1 MPRRYYSRYYSS
13 YYGSYYASQHIS
25 QRESLSMA
33 LGGIDEDVE
42 RIFLNLPP
50 AKLQSIF
57 RSYGRQYSSSALS
70 YARQTYPLWKSGTV
84 RMSGKV
90 AERLLNLVPPVL
102 DASTRFDLVKKLRF
116 AHMRKER
123 KYVTCQP
130 ANWREVLAPLVAE
143 LIAASHQ
150 FQLPEAAVKRVR
162 WLANGDTGAA
172 QRLLAAAEQEEAVG
186 RLRYLEAEFERI
198 DFLLRNIEST
208 RAVNHTI
215 ELPQGTI
222 VISIALP
229 RKGLR
234 GWLNKLLS

>member
-13 YYGSYYASQHIS
+13 SYGSYYASQHIS
-25 QRESLSMA
+25 QRESLSLT

-50 AKLQSIF
+50 AKLQSVF
-57 RSYGRQYSSSALS
+57 RNYGRQYGTSPLS
-70 YARQTYPLWKSGTV
+70 YARQTYSLWKSGTV

-123 KYVTCQP
+123 KRVTCEP
-130 ANWREVLAPLVAE
+130 ANWRDVLAPVVTE
-143 LIAASHQ
+143 LLTASHQ

-162 WLANGDTGAA
+162 WLANGDTQAA

-186 RLRYLEAEFERI
+186 RLRYLEAEFQRI
-198 DFLLRNIEST
+198 DFLLQSIEST

-222 VISIALP
+222 TISIILP

-234 GWLNKLLS
+234 GWLNKLLR